1 MACFKPKWV
10 YCEVRIACDGD
21 TLGEKRKDKG
31 MCGKCEEKQKKRAKP
46 EFLRGSGFQ
55 ENPSSRKAKEE

>member
-31 MCGKCEEKQKKRAKP
+31 ICGKCEEKQLKRSKTHM
-46 EFLRGSGFQ
+46 LRGV
-55 ENPSSRKAKEE
+55 NTALPPLKKPKEE